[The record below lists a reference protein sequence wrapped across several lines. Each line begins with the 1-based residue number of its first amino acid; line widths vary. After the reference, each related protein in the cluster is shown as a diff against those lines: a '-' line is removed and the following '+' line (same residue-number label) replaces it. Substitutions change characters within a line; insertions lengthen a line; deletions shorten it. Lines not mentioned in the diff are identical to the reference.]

1 MNEPVASL
9 RLVEVGSSGTRTPIH
24 VEVGCPRPDGR
35 GAWVCAIRVDGLD
48 SEPRDIY
55 GEDSL
60 QALCLGL
67 RFVRTHLEGVL
78 ERGSRLV
85 HSDDGSEFALDA
97 YFEDLSDGDTKS
109 SG

>member
-1 MNEPVASL
+1 MDVPVASL
-9 RLVEVGSSGTRTPIH
+9 RLIEVAPSGTRTPIH
-24 VEVGCPRPDGR
+24 VEVGCPHPDGR
-35 GAWVCAIRVDGLD
+35 GAWACGIRVEGLD
-48 SEPRDIY
+48 SKRRDIC

-67 RFVRTHLEGVL
+67 RLVRTHLEGVL
-78 ERGSRLV
+78 ERGSSLV
-85 HSDDGSEFALDA
+85 HADDGSEFRLVA

>member
-1 MNEPVASL
+1 MDAPIASL
-9 RLVEVGSSGTRTPIH
+9 KLIEIAPNGARTPIH
-24 VEVGCPRPDGR
+24 VEVGCPHPDGR
-35 GAWVCAIRVDGLD
+35 GAWACLILVDGLD
-48 SEPRDIY
+48 SKPRDTY

-67 RFVRTHLEGVL
+67 RLVRTHLEGVL

-85 HSDDGSEFALDA
+85 HSDDGSEFPLDA
-97 YFEDLSDGDTKS
+97 YFENLSDGDTKS

>member
-1 MNEPVASL
+1 MDAPVASL
-9 RLVEVGSSGTRTPIH
+9 KLVEVAPSGRRTPIN
-24 VEVGCPRPDGR
+24 VEVGRPHPDSR
-35 GAWVCAIRVDGLD
+35 GAWACPVLVDGLD
-48 SEPRDIY
+48 SKPRDIY

-67 RFVRTHLEGVL
+67 RLVRTHLEGVL

-85 HSDDGSEFALDA
+85 YSDEGTEFPIDA

-109 SG
+109 SS

>member
-1 MNEPVASL
+1 MDAPIASL
-9 RLVEVGSSGTRTPIH
+9 KLVEISLSGTRTSIH
-24 VEVGCPRPDGR
+24 VEVGCPRPDGH
-35 GAWVCAIRVDGLD
+35 GAWACAIRVDGLD
-48 SEPRDIY
+48 GKARDIY

-67 RFVRTHLEGVL
+67 RLVRSHLEGVL

-85 HSDDGSEFALDA
+85 HSDDGSEFPLIA

>member
-1 MNEPVASL
+1 MDAPVASL
-9 RLVEVGSSGTRTPIH
+9 KLVEISLGGTRTPIN

-35 GAWVCAIRVDGLD
+35 GAWACAVRVDGLD
-48 SEPRDIY
+48 SKARDIY

-67 RFVRTHLEGVL
+67 RLVRSHLEGVL

-85 HSDDGSEFALDA
+85 GSDDDSEFLLAA
-97 YFEDLSDGDTKS
+97 YFGD
-109 SG
+109 